1 MIDLLK
7 IRVGERLRLREG
19 IVAEVVENM
28 EDGMWLQ
35 VRYLEVA
42 GRPAD
47 VGAVEL
53 CHAQDIVAVLGDGA
67 GS

>member
-1 MIDLLK
+1 MIDLLAIK
-7 IRVGERLRLREG
+7 VGDRLQLREG

-35 VRYLEVA
+35 VRYLEVSSTSA
-42 GRPAD
+42 E
-47 VGAVEL
+47 VGAIEL
-53 CHAQDIVAVLGDGA
+53 CHEQDIVKVLSSSE

>member
-1 MIDLLK
+1 MINVMTIK
-7 IRVGERLRLREG
+7 VGDRLALREG
-19 IVAEVVENM
+19 IVAEVLENM

-35 VRYLEVA
+35 VRYLEVSGTLA
-42 GRPAD
+42 E

-53 CHAQDIVAVLGDGA
+53 CHAQDIVRMLGSSE

>member
-1 MIDLLK
+1 MIDVLAIKVGTTLK
-7 IRVGERLRLREG
+7 LHEG

-35 VRYLEVA
+35 VKYLEVSGTLA
-42 GRPAD
+42 E

-53 CHAQDIVAVLGDGA
+53 CHAQDIVKVLSEPPA
-67 GS
+67 R

>member
-1 MIDLLK
+1 MIDVLTIK
-7 IRVGERLRLREG
+7 VGTRLQLREG

-35 VRYLEVA
+35 VKYLEVSNTLA
-42 GRPAD
+42 E
-47 VGAVEL
+47 VGAIEL
-53 CHAQDIVAVLGDGA
+53 CHAQDIVKILDISQ

>member
-1 MIDLLK
+1 MIDLLAIK
-7 IRVGERLRLREG
+7 LGDRLLLREG

-35 VRYLEVA
+35 VRYLEVSNTSA
-42 GRPAD
+42 E
-47 VGAVEL
+47 VGAIEL
-53 CHAQDIVAVLGDGA
+53 CHEQDIVKVLSTSQ